1 MERAAYQRS
10 RQPDSKSEQS
20 ESRSAVWESGKE
32 SLHRLEAKVDL
43 VTGKRS
49 KERAAR
55 TTFEGAG
62 GGSWHVQFPRK
73 HSMAAEKRIRIL
85 AVDDHPLMLDGILFA
100 LTSQPD
106 LEVVGTART
115 GAQAVDL
122 YRSLVPDVTLMDVRM
137 PQTNGI
143 DAIIAIR
150 ARYPSARF
158 LVLTTYAGDV
168 QATRALRAGALGY
181 LLKGSMRTDLV
192 RAIREVHAG
201 RRYIPAEI
209 AADMAEHFDADTLTN
224 RELEILRSVAAGSS
238 NKRVAASLGITE
250 ETVKGHMRNI
260 LLKLDANDRTH
271 AVIIALKRG
280 YLEA

>member
-1 MERAAYQRS
+1 
-10 RQPDSKSEQS
+10 
-20 ESRSAVWESGKE
+20 
-32 SLHRLEAKVDL
+32 
-43 VTGKRS
+43 
-49 KERAAR
+49 
-55 TTFEGAG
+55 
-62 GGSWHVQFPRK
+62 
-73 HSMAAEKRIRIL
+73 MAPQKRIRIL

-100 LTSQPD
+100 LASQAD

-115 GAQAVDL
+115 GVQAIEL
-122 YRSLVPDVTLMDVRM
+122 FSRLVPDVTLMDVRL
-137 PQTNGI
+137 PETNGI
-143 DAIIAIR
+143 DAMIAIR
-150 ARYPSARF
+150 KRYSSARF

-181 LLKGSMRTDLV
+181 LLKGSMRADLLRAV
-192 RAIREVHAG
+192 REGHAG
-201 RRYIPAEI
+201 RRFIPAEI
-209 AADMAEHFDADTLTN
+209 AADMAEHFDADALTH

-260 LLKLDANDRTH
+260 LLKLSANDRTH